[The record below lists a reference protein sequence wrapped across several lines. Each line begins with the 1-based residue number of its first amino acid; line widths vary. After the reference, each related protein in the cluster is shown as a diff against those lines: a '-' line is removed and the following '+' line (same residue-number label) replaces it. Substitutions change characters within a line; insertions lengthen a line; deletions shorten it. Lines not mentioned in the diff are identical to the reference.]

1 MTASLNKL
9 AANVG
14 SLRRQ
19 EVWNEKKNKEDHQ
32 ACKKC
37 FILLFSKSVWK
48 AGAQTGGA
56 GVQ

>member
-1 MTASLNKL
+1 M
-9 AANVG
+9 
-14 SLRRQ
+14 
-19 EVWNEKKNKEDHQ
+19 KKKKEDHQ